1 MNDKKEM
8 KQKVKRL
15 SKYDGQVWVFEA
27 PTILHKAL
35 KAKFSQNISL
45 KSKLLATN
53 DKIIGEASSNDT
65 HFGIGLSLNNRN
77 AKDPSKW
84 RGMNINI

>member
-1 MNDKKEM
+1 M

-15 SKYDGQVWVFEA
+15 SKYDGQVWVLEA
-27 PTILHKAL
+27 PAILQKAL

-53 DKIIGEASSNDT
+53 DKIIGEASSNDM
-65 HFGIGLSLNNRN
+65 IGLSLNN
-77 AKDPSKW
+77 KQKIPLS
-84 RGMNINI
+84 GEV